1 MIDVERRRHVAPQLI
16 PAGVDGT
23 VPVPVPTRVTVS
35 VNCRS
40 DARHADCIASLLGHS
55 STRMVEKVDGKLS
68 AKNLD
73 DAISVLPTFEIV
85 SPGALVKP

>member
-1 MIDVERRRHVAPQLI
+1 
-16 PAGVDGT
+16 
-23 VPVPVPTRVTVS
+23 
-35 VNCRS
+35 
-40 DARHADCIASLLGHS
+40 
-55 STRMVEKVDGKLS
+55 MVEKVDGKLS